1 MKTQD
6 LCDAPRRR
14 LTGIWCGICF
24 GLCALL
30 GLAWPAA
37 FAAAS
42 APVLRIL
49 AWEGYAD
56 KDVVTA
62 FEQRFAARVEVTVVD
77 SDDVMWHKINANGGA
92 DFDVF
97 AVNTAEMV
105 RYRDAGLLAPINPEH
120 VPNLGRQLPRFREPR
135 QLPAIFSRGQ
145 RYAVPYTYA
154 EMGLIYDRKTF
165 PTPPDSIHAL
175 WDPRWKGRVLAYDG
189 GTHNFS
195 LAAIKA
201 GNRSPFRIDDSQ
213 WRALSADLIALRRN
227 ALGFY
232 TQLDDSLK
240 QYSNGG
246 AVLMFANYGAQQV
259 HLFREAGLDVGYS
272 IPREGA
278 LAWLDCWVIT
288 TASRQ
293 RALAAQ
299 WINYTLE
306 ADVSGLL
313 VSRQGLSN
321 TLTPGAGEANA
332 RLHWLEPVEN
342 SDRRSALWARIISG
356 DRLERVLAK

>member
-6 LCDAPRRR
+6 LCDVAVLRSA
-14 LTGIWCGICF
+14 GIWLVGW
-24 GLCALL
+24 LVLLLALPL
-30 GLAWPAA
+30 PNAR
-37 FAAAS
+37 AAANT
-42 APVLRIL
+42 PILRIL

-56 KDVVTA
+56 ADIVKG
-62 FEQRFAARVEVTVVD
+62 FEQRFAARVEVTLVD
-77 SDDVMWHKINANGGA
+77 SDDVLWRKITGNGGA

-97 AVNTAEMV
+97 AVNIAEMV

-120 VPNLGRQLPRFREPR
+120 LSNLRHQLPRFREP
-135 QLPAIFSRGQ
+135 QQAPAIFNRGQ

-165 PTPPDSIHAL
+165 LTPPDSINVL
-175 WDPRWKGRVLAYDG
+175 WDPRWNGRVLAYDF

-195 LAAIKA
+195 LAALRA
-201 GNRSPFRIDDSQ
+201 GNRSPFRIDDHQ

-227 ALGFY
+227 VLGFY
-232 TQLDDSLK
+232 TRLDDSLE
-240 QYSNGG
+240 QYRRGG
-246 AVLMFANYGAQQV
+246 AVLMFANYGTQQV
-259 HLFREAGLDVGYS
+259 HLLRQAGLDVGYS

-293 RALAAQ
+293 RALAEQ

-306 ADVSGLL
+306 PEVSGLL

-332 RLHWLEPVEN
+332 RLHWLEPVES
-342 SDRRSALWARIISG
+342 SDKRSGLWARIISG
-356 DRLERVLAK
+356 DRLEKVLAK

>member
-6 LCDAPRRR
+6 LYVVPARRSA
-14 LTGIWCGICF
+14 
-24 GLCALL
+24 GLWYIGCLLLLALV
-30 GLAWPAA
+30 WPNAQ
-37 FAAAS
+37 AAAT
-42 APVLRIL
+42 APLLRIL

-56 KDVVTA
+56 ADVVKT

-77 SDDVMWHKINANGGA
+77 SDDVLWRKINANGGA

-120 VPNLGRQLPRFREPR
+120 VPNLRQQLSRFRES
-135 QLPAIFSRGQ
+135 QQMPAIFSRGQ

-165 PTPPDSIHAL
+165 PTPPDSIKAL
-175 WDPRWKGRVLAYDG
+175 WDARWKGRVLAYDG
-189 GTHNFS
+189 ATHNFS
-195 LAAIKA
+195 LAALKA
-201 GNRSPFRIDDSQ
+201 GNRRPFRIDDNQ
-213 WRALSADLIALRRN
+213 WSALSAELIALRRN
-227 ALGFY
+227 VLGFY
-232 TQLDDSLK
+232 TQLDDSLA
-240 QYSNGG
+240 QYRSGG
-246 AVLMFANYGAQQV
+246 AVLMFANYGTQQV

-293 RALAAQ
+293 RTLAEQ

-306 ADVSGLL
+306 AEVSGLL

-332 RLHWLEPVEN
+332 RLLWLEPVES
-342 SDRRSALWARIISG
+342 SDRRSVLWTRVMSG
-356 DRLERVLAK
+356 DRLEKVLAK